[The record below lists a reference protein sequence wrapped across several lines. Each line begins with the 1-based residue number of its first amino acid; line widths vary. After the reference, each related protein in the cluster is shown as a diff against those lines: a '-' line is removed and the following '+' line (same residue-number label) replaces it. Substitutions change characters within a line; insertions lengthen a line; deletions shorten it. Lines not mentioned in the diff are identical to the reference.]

1 MVSRKRSQMEKE
13 MPWRF
18 EKRCHSRTRAAARG
32 QASANPPDVQS
43 YAKPPPVSVPAFTEV
58 PLSVPAVAGLNL
70 RRLIL
75 CRPSHDAS
83 SPAFFPTPSRDASTP
98 STPSYPSYDHR
109 FPTLMDVTL
118 VVGAREKGA
127 ACVDGT
133 PPGYHWL

>member
-1 MVSRKRSQMEKE
+1 MAAAMPTVGADRMHRRSYGMVSGLEGVKGYT
-13 MPWRF
+13 PPPPVL
-18 EKRCHSRTRAAARG
+18 
-32 QASANPPDVQS
+32 ASANPRDVQS

-83 SPAFFPTPSRDASTP
+83 APAFFPST
-98 STPSYPSYDHR
+98 TSYPSYDHR